1 MTPDLILGKLYELLG
16 NAVLLPIPLR
26 EKGPQESGWQKLT
39 YNPADERH
47 EELLQVVRRGGNLGV
62 LLGPSSNRLLAVD
75 LDDDQLVDQWLVR
88 HPWLANTLR
97 TKGKRGCQF
106 WMKLEEGCDYPNGKA
121 VYRLPDSHGE
131 IRLGGAGGAQSV
143 IFGRHPD
150 GMRYQVVVERSPLEV
165 SLADL
170 DELAPGIIFGNE
182 TNGSHSTIAE
192 TNEWTPPTKTDL
204 NERIRRYMAKVPASI
219 EGQNGDDQL
228 FRAASILVNGW
239 GLSTDEAFLFLAEYN
254 QRARPPWPEHRLRYK
269 LKEAMDNPGDK
280 LRGYLLE
287 SDTQT
292 SGDGK
297 NSGGAATSQRYKDGQ
312 SDTSER
318 DPADLIKGLDIYYD
332 SGTKDFWATNNRR
345 GWIKIGS
352 SDVRRWLAQR
362 GFRSRP
368 KNDENVS
375 QIDSLLTA
383 IQRSNDVDYAGPLA
397 GYRAGVFV
405 INTSRILVKDSPVL
419 IQPSPGTWT
428 LLRGIIENMLGI
440 EQQAFLFGWLKVAL
454 ESLAST
460 KFRVGQALTL
470 AGPKDCGKSLVQQLI
485 TILLGGRAAKPHR
498 YMSGA
503 TPFNADLFG
512 SEHLM
517 VEDEQPS
524 IDIRARRSFG
534 TKIKEICANTVH
546 SCHAKHRSALSLT
559 PFWRLSIS
567 VNDEP
572 ENLMILPPID
582 ESLTDKLIILK
593 AARHPMPMPSSSDEE
608 RSRFMDALKSELPHF
623 AQFLFDWEIP
633 ADLVSQRYGIA
644 HYQHPEILTALGT
657 LAPETRLLELIDSE
671 LFGSA
676 APGSWEG
683 TASDLE
689 RKLTGDSSSVRREA
703 AKLFSF
709 PTACGTYLGRLQKL
723 YPARFESI
731 HGRTGNRWTIDPPT
745 P

>member
-1 MTPDLILGKLYELLG
+1 MTNNGDTVLDWLHSLLG
-16 NAVLLPIPLR
+16 NAVLIPIPLKT
-26 EKGPQESGWQKLT
+26 KGPVITGWQTLT
-39 YNPADERH
+39 RADSQSLRP
-47 EELLQVVRRGGNLGV
+47 ELLAAVQRDGNIGV
-62 LLGPSSNRLLAVD
+62 MLGPASDRLLAVD
-75 LDDDQLVDQWLVR
+75 LDDDALVDKWLAE
-88 HPWLANTLR
+88 HPWLVNTLR
-97 TKGKRGCQF
+97 SRGRRGCQF
-106 WMKLEEGCDYPNGKA
+106 WLRLEDDCDYPNGKA

-143 IFGRHPD
+143 IFGQHPD
-150 GMRYQVVVERSPLEV
+150 GMRYQVEVEKPPLEV

-170 DELAPGIIFGNE
+170 DELAGCVLFDKKE
-182 TNGSHSTIAE
+182 TNRSVPICVE
-192 TNEWTPPTKTDL
+192 TNNCKVSTGTDL
-204 NERIRRYMAKVPASI
+204 NERVRRYMAKVPASI

-239 GLSTDEAFLFLAEYN
+239 GLVPEEAFSFLAEYN
-254 QRARPPWPEHRLRYK
+254 QRAEPPWPEQRLRYK
-269 LKEAMDNPGDK
+269 LKEAQDNPGDR
-280 LRGYLLE
+280 LRGYLLQR
-287 SDTQT
+287 DTQT
-292 SGDGK
+292 
-297 NSGGAATSQRYKDGQ
+297 NATIRQRDYGQ
-312 SDTSER
+312 SSNVEQ
-318 DPADLIKGLDIYYD
+318 DPEDLIKGLDIYYD
-332 SGTKDFWATNNRR
+332 STKDFWATNDRA

-368 KNDENVS
+368 KDDENVS

-397 GYRAGVFV
+397 GYPAGVFV
-405 INTSRILVKDSPVL
+405 INNSRILVKDSPVL
-419 IQPSPGTWT
+419 IQPSSGPWP
-428 LLRGIIENMLGI
+428 LLRGIIENMLGL
-440 EQQAFLFGWLKVAL
+440 EQSVFLFGWLKVAL
-454 ESLAST
+454 ESLASR
-460 KFRVGQALTL
+460 KFRVGQAMTL
-470 AGPKDCGKSLVQQLI
+470 AGPKDCGKSLIQQLI

-517 VEDEQPS
+517 VEDEEPS
-524 IDIRARRSFG
+524 TDIRARRNFG

-559 PFWRLSIS
+559 PFWRVSIS

-582 ESLTDKLIILK
+582 ESLADKLIILK
-593 AARHPMPMPSSSDEE
+593 AARYPMPMSTATDEE
-608 RSRFMDALKSELPHF
+608 RSLFMAALKSELPHF
-623 AQFLFDWEIP
+623 ADFLFKWQIP
-633 ADLVSQRYGIA
+633 ADLVSQRYGVT

-671 LFGSA
+671 LFSSV

-683 TASDLE
+683 TASELE
-689 RKLTGDSSSVRREA
+689 RKLTADNSSVRREA
-703 AKLFSF
+703 GKLFSF

-723 YPARFESI
+723 YPGRFESM
-731 HGRTGNRWTIDPPT
+731 HSRTGNRWTIDPPT